1 MYCPAFRGFIMGRKA
16 KYTFEQK
23 HFHGKTAYHVRQEAL
38 AADKPEQYPIAP
50 IRRIERFWE
59 KIQKS
64 KAKHQAQ
71 AQQ

>member
-1 MYCPAFRGFIMGRKA
+1 MYCPTFRGFIMGRKA

-38 AADKPEQYPIAP
+38 A
-50 IRRIERFWE
+50 IERFWE